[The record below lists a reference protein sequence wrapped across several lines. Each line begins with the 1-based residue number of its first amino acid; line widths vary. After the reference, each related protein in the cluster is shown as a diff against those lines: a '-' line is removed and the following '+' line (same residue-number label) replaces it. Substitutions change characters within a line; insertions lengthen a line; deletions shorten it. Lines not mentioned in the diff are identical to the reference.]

1 MIARIS
7 RCNDKIGETPNINL
21 NPYYVCQK
29 MKCLKEGCYALKA
42 FLQYPPVRENWT
54 NNIEA
59 FSMSSHLYFLD
70 ISNHIQRSKKK
81 FFRWHSAGEI
91 VNQEYLN
98 GMFKV
103 ANENPSVKFLCFT
116 KKYYLDYSMKPAN
129 LEKVFSSWPTM
140 KIPLRILDKEH
151 IAWMEDGSDPRI
163 SKFGKNPFICP
174 GKCEKCRRCWSL
186 SKIDRD
192 VVFHKH

>member
-7 RCNDKIGETPNINL
+7 RCNQKIGETPNINL
-21 NPYYVCQK
+21 NPHYVCQK

-42 FLQYPPVRENWT
+42 FHQYPPVRENWT

-59 FSMSSHLYFLD
+59 FTLSSHLYFLD
-70 ISNHIQRSKKK
+70 ISTHIQRSKKK

-103 ANENPSVKFLCFT
+103 ANEKPSVKFLCFT

-129 LEKVFSSWPTM
+129 L
-140 KIPLRILDKEH
+140 
-151 IAWMEDGSDPRI
+151 
-163 SKFGKNPFICP
+163 
-174 GKCEKCRRCWSL
+174 
-186 SKIDRD
+186 
-192 VVFHKH
+192 